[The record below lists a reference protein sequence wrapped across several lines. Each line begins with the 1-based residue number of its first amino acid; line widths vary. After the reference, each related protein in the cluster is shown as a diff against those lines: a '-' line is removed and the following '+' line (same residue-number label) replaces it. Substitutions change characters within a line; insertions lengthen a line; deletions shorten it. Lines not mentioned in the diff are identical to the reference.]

1 MVQLTMPKVEKS
13 VNSATATLYC
23 WSCLKDV
30 PVPYDHEANGVRKHF
45 ICPDCLRE
53 EAIVEHKHNLKE
65 YKGFQ
70 HWNAIDEDQMHEIY
84 FSDYPFVTTVVFQKR
99 DEGYLT
105 DWWVSGTNLEL
116 KQPRLVLRLGVPLLA
131 SDLGELEEEVEA
143 LWGSSL
149 RDLAIDSVM
158 MGGFSASGFN
168 SSFDYTRS
176 VRERIVRYH
185 LIQHDNNWRGARRSK
200 VLLTAGWHN
209 MTRQFGINQTQQL
222 IAQHEQH
229 LEILDFLDPSKREAE
244 HPNLKTSHINQ
255 RLKLAK
261 DEGLVER
268 KER

>member
-1 MVQLTMPKVEKS
+1 MRILEKT
-13 VNSATATLYC
+13 VYTAATTVVC
-23 WSCLKDV
+23 WSCLQEFSV
-30 PVPYDHEANGVRKHF
+30 HEDCVSDEVRKSF
-45 ICPDCLRE
+45 ICDECLE
-53 EAIVEHKHNLKE
+53 KEAIVEHEHNLKE

-70 HWNAIDEDQMHEIY
+70 HWSAIDEDEMHEIY

-105 DWWVSGTNLEL
+105 DWWVSGTNLDL
-116 KQPRLVLRLGVPLLA
+116 KQPRLVLRLGVSLIA
-131 SDLGELEEEVEA
+131 SDLGELEQEVEA
-143 LWGSSL
+143 VWDGNL

-185 LIQHDNNWRGARRSK
+185 LMQHDNNWRGEKRSK

-209 MTRQFGINQTQQL
+209 MAKQFGINQTQQL

-229 LEILDFLDPSKREAE
+229 LEILDVLDASRREAE
-244 HPNLKTSHINQ
+244 HRPLKTSHINQ